1 MPPPVITSS
10 PTLSEPSMCW
20 RVRSRC
26 RCGRMSKKYMKA
38 NSARRTRKKP
48 LPTRNLLAEDFGGLV
63 EAVERGRL
71 VRGELSPLDR
81 RPGAGRQIEQ
91 KADVVLG
98 QKYQAEQLLLVQ
110 QMTEVGPAEAAASRA
125 PAAVVERAR
134 VTGEARVLE
143 VEAAL
148 PRERGT
154 RAPQARG
161 QHAIEHVDPALDH
174 LEDAGGIADAHEVA
188 RLVDGEERRRPG
200 DGLQH
205 EGAVLPHAEP
215 AERVPV
221 EVELGDLP
229 DRAPAKIVV
238 GAALRDAEKELAR
251 AAWRP
256 SLAPGPRRRRRG
268 REREFGER
276 DVGRRADVE
285 AHGDVGAETA
295 LDVGDELRR
304 KTRRLPVVDRPE
316 RDPILVDGGD
326 RVTERED
333 LKAARVREDG
343 AAPAHEAV
351 KAAELLDHVDA
362 RTEVEVVGIAKEDRR
377 PELLQSLGVEAFDA
391 RLRTHRHE
399 GRGGHVA
406 VCGVEEAGARLTLGG
421 GECESH
427 DIVSRRFRLVSCATH
442 AFSRATLKCGRRA
455 GVAPQRMSM
464 ASPKE

>member
-110 QMTEVGPAEAAASRA
+110 QMTEVASAEAAASRA

-161 QHAIEHVDPALDH
+161 QHAVEHVDP
-174 LEDAGGIADAHEVA
+174 
-188 RLVDGEERRRPG
+188 
-200 DGLQH
+200 
-205 EGAVLPHAEP
+205 
-215 AERVPV
+215 
-221 EVELGDLP
+221 
-229 DRAPAKIVV
+229 APAKIVV

-256 SLAPGPRRRRRG
+256 SLAPGPLRRRRG

-285 AHGDVGAETA
+285 AHGDVGTETA

-304 KTRRLPVVDRPE
+304 KTHRLPVVDRPE

-399 GRGGHVA
+399 GGGGHVA

-442 AFSRATLKCGRRA
+442 AFSRATLKCGRRQ

>member
-10 PTLSEPSMCW
+10 PTLREPSMCW

-91 KADVVLG
+91 KADVVFG

-110 QMTEVGPAEAAASRA
+110 QMTEVGP
-125 PAAVVERAR
+125 
-134 VTGEARVLE
+134 

-154 RAPQARG
+154 RAPQARR

-205 EGAVLPHAEP
+205 EGAVLPHAEA

-238 GAALRDAEKELAR
+238 GAALRDAEKELTR

-295 LDVGDELRR
+295 LDVSDELRR

-351 KAAELLDHVDA
+351 KAAELLDHVGA
-362 RTEVEVVGIAKEDRR
+362 RTEVEVVGVAEEDRR

-399 GRGGHVA
+399 GGGGHVA